1 MSASEAQRLVQISK
15 QLNIISLLTYLLP
28 LVIGFWRWHS
38 LTPACKKL
46 VWFVLIAGCL
56 LNALS
61 EISRVVWHNNHLFF
75 YLNTWAETLFLSW
88 AFFLSLHSS
97 KVKRFFAWAVI
108 LFFVVA
114 LVQVIYLRGVYAS
127 NTYARLAQSTLLIS
141 AALLYFEQTLQELRT
156 IQLEYDPMFLV
167 SVGVILYFAGCL
179 MVFTLEDSMYAQKQ
193 FTQVWIM
200 YSIQFVLL
208 IVFNFILALALY
220 RASKSPE
227 QIVES
232 SPY

>member
-1 MSASEAQRLVQISK
+1 M
-15 QLNIISLLTYLLP
+15 
-28 LVIGFWRWHS
+28 
-38 LTPACKKL
+38 
-46 VWFVLIAGCL
+46 
-56 LNALS
+56 
-61 EISRVVWHNNHLFF
+61 
-75 YLNTWAETLFLSW
+75 
-88 AFFLSLHSS
+88 SLHSS